1 MNRLAVTAR
10 SQLRTAYDKSSL
22 NTRRKQEGNKL

>member
-1 MNRLAVTAR
+1 MNRLAVTAGGVF
-10 SQLRTAYDKSSL
+10 LLAYNKGGL